1 MFITDVWSSVTTLR
15 RWMLEEEE
23 GPCSFLNRLSVPQK
37 VLPLPFPA
45 NNHIKN
51 ILTALWGQRLPEDPG
66 NCCSSVGVWWS
77 GPWLET
83 ICLIICNGS
92 EL

>member
-51 ILTALWGQRLPEDPG
+51 ILTALWGQ
-66 NCCSSVGVWWS
+66 
-77 GPWLET
+77 
-83 ICLIICNGS
+83 
-92 EL
+92 